1 MPIRL
6 RGSHSS
12 NMGRIEVHYAGTWG
26 SVYAS
31 GWDIKDATV
40 ACRQLGYH
48 SASLSGYRLFCS
60 SDIPMWFTY
69 FKCFGNE
76 TSLEQCARDFHR
88 WYSSS
93 TYCASVVCTNKM
105 TEEGEKSIILDVRE
119 TRTGTKKWKMR
130 TKANLNLSPIIHFLF
145 FLSFHF
151 ALPAVFLFLLSNIL
165 FFRNFKNNII
175 TTFNV
180 EKIKIIWCF
189 KTIGIARLLWLAA
202 SRWL

>member
-1 MPIRL
+1 
-6 RGSHSS
+6 
-12 NMGRIEVHYAGTWG
+12 MGRIEVHYAGTWG

-93 TYCASVVCTNKM
+93 TYCANVVCTNKM
-105 TEEGEKSIILDVRE
+105 TEEGEKHKIILTVSI
-119 TRTGTKKWKMR
+119 TGKGKQARGLENKKCEQKQ
-130 TKANLNLSPIIHFLF
+130 T
-145 FLSFHF
+145 
-151 ALPAVFLFLLSNIL
+151 
-165 FFRNFKNNII
+165 
-175 TTFNV
+175 
-180 EKIKIIWCF
+180 
-189 KTIGIARLLWLAA
+189 
-202 SRWL
+202 